1 MAFAL
6 QKPALVDAPTSRD
19 GVLARYRRL
28 REISRQINDEL
39 VKSLS
44 KDAILR
50 EARKLG
56 LAQGKTILLDDMEE
70 MNYVFDLAIHT
81 AAPPRSRA
89 IDRYARSA
97 KFAAESDEALML
109 NAMQASRFSVL
120 LIDGRHEVAGLIAS
134 DLLRGAEKIWL
145 VDVGLESSMPEGTVL
160 ATRLYTPGPFAMTAG
175 VNVPCD
181 LTLFEDVLYELPRR
195 LSDGPLE
202 ALSRDR
208 RFAEAVYRIA
218 LADGV
223 TQRVEYR
230 DVPDGA

>member
-6 QKPALVDAPTSRD
+6 QKPDLVDLPANRE

-28 REISRQINDEL
+28 REISRQINHEL

-44 KDAILR
+44 EDAILR
-50 EARKLG
+50 QARKLG
-56 LAQGKTILLDDMEE
+56 LAQGKAIVLDDMEE

-89 IDRYARSA
+89 IDRYAKSA
-97 KFAAESDEALML
+97 RFAAGSDEALML
-109 NAMQASRFSVL
+109 NAMQASRFAVL
-120 LIDGRHEVAGLIAS
+120 LIDGRHEAAGLIAS
-134 DLLRGAEKIWL
+134 DLLHRAEKIWL
-145 VDVGLESSMPEGTVL
+145 VDVGLESSMPPGAVL

-181 LTLFEDVLYELPRR
+181 LTLLEDALHELPSR
-195 LSDGPLE
+195 LCDGPLE

-218 LADGV
+218 LADGI
-223 TQRVEYR
+223 TDRVEYR
-230 DVPDGA
+230 DVPDEA

>member
-6 QKPALVDAPTSRD
+6 QKPALVDPPTSRE
-19 GVLARYRRL
+19 GLLARYRRL

-44 KDAILR
+44 DDAILR

-56 LAQGKTILLDDMEE
+56 LAHGKTLVLDDMEE

-97 KFAAESDEALML
+97 KFAAGSDEALML
-109 NAMQASRFSVL
+109 KAMQASRFAVL
-120 LIDGRHEVAGLIAS
+120 LIDGRHEAAGLIAS
-134 DLLRGAEKIWL
+134 DLLHRAEKIWL
-145 VDVGLESSMPEGTVL
+145 VDIGLESSMPPGAVL

-175 VNVPCD
+175 VSVPCD
-181 LTLFEDVLYELPRR
+181 LTLLEDALYELPSR
-195 LSDGPLE
+195 LCDGPLE

-218 LADGV
+218 LADGI
-223 TQRVEYR
+223 TDRVEYR
-230 DVPDGA
+230 DVPDEA